1 MTIKNI
7 LFASISALIL
17 NIGVVN
23 SEKSIEFTELSVQ
36 DSMTSSFMSFNANES
51 STFNLH
57 AELEKVGIKRSDS
70 FNSDKSDAEEDQKRQ
85 QKEESSKSYW
95 YSNLYTNAC
104 TFIRNLGSK
113 FSKISFPKINLS
125 NLWFA

>member
-7 LFASISALIL
+7 VFTSIAALVL

-23 SEKSIEFTELSVQ
+23 SEKSIESTELSVQ

-51 STFNLH
+51 STFNLD
-57 AELEKVGIKRSDS
+57 AELEKVGIKRSNS

-95 YSNLYTNAC
+95 YSNLYTDAC
-104 TFIRNLGSK
+104 KFISNLGSK
-113 FSKISFPKINLS
+113 LSKINFPKIKLS